1 MVTMDYVNMLGSLP
15 HRKIC
20 SLFRNEVTEIR
31 LDVKIFQ
38 MCVNAKGLNEIY
50 DKLLKL

>member
-1 MVTMDYVNMLGSLP
+1 MVTKDYVNMVGSLTQ
-15 HRKIC
+15 RKIC
-20 SLFRNEVTEIR
+20 ALFRNEVTEIR